1 MQRRAIHA
9 FQPLLSHV
17 EIAGRNRRARLSE
30 QRHKV
35 QSDELVRNPGGVPI
49 LSSAL
54 QRGAWLRR
62 VSRLSGRRH
71 RKVALAGDAD
81 MAMVL
86 PQSQE
91 EQELVTL
98 SVEELRAML
107 MSAEGPKEI
116 KWQSACALA
125 VLHLQDY
132 PFRRTDQ

>member
-1 MQRRAIHA
+1 
-9 FQPLLSHV
+9 V

-35 QSDELVRNPGGVPI
+35 QSDEL
-49 LSSAL
+49 
-54 QRGAWLRR
+54 
-62 VSRLSGRRH
+62 
-71 RKVALAGDAD
+71 
-81 MAMVL
+81 
-86 PQSQE
+86 E